1 MSVELMNEGDQMMA
15 INVSVSVSN
24 GEDTDLVVDKDDVL
38 WLVNTKNLNNIR
50 LGPATKARVDQLLFN
65 LGQIR
70 TVCS

>member
-1 MSVELMNEGDQMMA
+1 MMA